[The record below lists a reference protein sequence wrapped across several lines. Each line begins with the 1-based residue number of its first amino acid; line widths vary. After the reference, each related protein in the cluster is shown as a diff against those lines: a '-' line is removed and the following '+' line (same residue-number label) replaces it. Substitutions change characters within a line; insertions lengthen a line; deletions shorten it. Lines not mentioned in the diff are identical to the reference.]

1 MTTPKRCIMYPPFVD
16 ILHALEQHLLL
27 SMPGARGSST
37 LTRPQFHLSIMPSPP
52 QQQSDAYTYE
62 SQNDQ
67 RLDELHS
74 KLRSLR
80 GVRPFQP
87 LPCAFC
93 ANFSVQ
99 VTTDIYD
106 DVERQ
111 NLLLDDTS
119 NSFSSFANSL
129 TQSGRHFTRAFGGT
143 KTWRIGLYTIG
154 ALVGL
159 WLLWKIF
166 KMFWYA

>member
-1 MTTPKRCIMYPPFVD
+1 MTTPQRCIVYLPLVV
-16 ILHALEQHLLL
+16 ILHAFGQHLPL
-27 SMPGARGSST
+27 SMLGSERVKT
-37 LTRPQFHLSIMPSPP
+37 FDLDLIIMPSPS

-80 GVRPFQP
+80 GVRPFHP
-87 LPCAFC
+87 YLCASELNS
-93 ANFSVQ
+93 AQ

-119 NSFSSFANSL
+119 SSFSSFANSL

-143 KTWRIGLYTIG
+143 KTWRIGLYTVG

>member
-1 MTTPKRCIMYPPFVD
+1 MNCTQNFVLFAECVPFTQY
-16 ILHALEQHLLL
+16 LYASALI
-27 SMPGARGSST
+27 PA
-37 LTRPQFHLSIMPSPP
+37 
-52 QQQSDAYTYE
+52 
-62 SQNDQ
+62 
-67 RLDELHS
+67 
-74 KLRSLR
+74 
-80 GVRPFQP
+80 
-87 LPCAFC
+87 
-93 ANFSVQ
+93 Q

-143 KTWRIGLYTIG
+143 KTWRIGLYTVG

-159 WLLWKIF
+159 WLSWKIF
-166 KMFWYA
+166 RMFWYA

>member
-1 MTTPKRCIMYPPFVD
+1 MLLSKLALVDVMAAKGFKTSDLDVD
-16 ILHALEQHLLL
+16 I
-27 SMPGARGSST
+27 MPG
-37 LTRPQFHLSIMPSPP
+37 PS
-52 QQQSDAYTYE
+52 QQQNDAYTYE

-67 RLDELHS
+67 RLDDLHS

-80 GVRPFQP
+80 GVRSLSF
-87 LPCAFC
+87 PCVPALIPE
-93 ANFSVQ
+93 Q

-119 NSFSSFANSL
+119 NSFSSFANLL

-154 ALVGL
+154 TLIGL

-166 KMFWYA
+166 KMFRYA

>member
-1 MTTPKRCIMYPPFVD
+1 MTAPQRCIVYPPFIDV
-16 ILHALEQHLLL
+16 LHALEKPLPL
-27 SMPGARGSST
+27 SMSGREGFKTSDHD
-37 LTRPQFHLSIMPSPP
+37 LNIMPGPS
-52 QQQSDAYTYE
+52 QQQDDAYTYE

-80 GVRPFQP
+80 GVCPFS
-87 LPCAFC
+87 LGFPCTSALIP
-93 ANFSVQ
+93 VK

-129 TQSGRHFTRAFGGT
+129 AQSGRHFTRTFGGT

-166 KMFWYA
+166 RMFWYA